1 MVIIPHVLAILTFK
15 IEDKKINT
23 KEKITEV
30 KVTIKFLKNRF
41 IALKD
46 YQIYELQ
53 NKFIVMN
60 VYCVR
65 GLSLRLE
72 YVIKQPLNLRLAI
85 ALLLVLTYCR
95 NSARL

>member
-15 IEDKKINT
+15 IEDKKLIQ
-23 KEKITEV
+23 KKITEV